1 MEAIFKSLPDILKYG
16 VIGLVAIF
24 AVLLFYLFKQAPTKA
39 RFLYILLP
47 FAVITITLVC
57 VASYAGY
64 VSKKQDNDKTI
75 DSLKQ
80 ELKIYQGS
88 SAANESLQKKYQIV
102 LSNRDSLLL
111 QIGHVQH
118 QIKDKETLLKNSVML
133 LIVEAFEDATNE
145 TSGKSDPGI
154 SKPELDFLRY
164 KNAIFQKI
172 YDFGADTGVLRAALT
187 VLKKRGAEID
197 VNRLVKVTPHLI
209 QLKRKWL
216 KDAIL
221 TYENAEKALGVKQES
236 VRFNIQLP
244 AEVAILPNKPYTV
257 TLTSDSYPRLEF
269 EKELLNKVD
278 M

>member
-75 DSLKQ
+75 DSLKE
-80 ELKIYQGS
+80 ELRIYQGS
-88 SAANESLQKKYQIV
+88 SAANEGLQKKYQAV

-221 TYENAEKALGVKQES
+221 AYENAEKALGVKQES